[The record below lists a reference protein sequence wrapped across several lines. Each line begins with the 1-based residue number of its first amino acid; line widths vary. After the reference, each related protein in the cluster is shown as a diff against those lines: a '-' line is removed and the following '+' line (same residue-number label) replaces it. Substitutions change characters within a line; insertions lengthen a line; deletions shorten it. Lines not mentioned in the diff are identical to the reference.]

1 VGFYLKQVWVRGF
14 SNMAERVIKLTKKSQ
29 ITFYPKPPFH
39 FDATLHKQQK
49 IPWLKEEI
57 RL

>member
-1 VGFYLKQVWVRGF
+1 
-14 SNMAERVIKLTKKSQ
+14 MAERVIKLTKKSQ